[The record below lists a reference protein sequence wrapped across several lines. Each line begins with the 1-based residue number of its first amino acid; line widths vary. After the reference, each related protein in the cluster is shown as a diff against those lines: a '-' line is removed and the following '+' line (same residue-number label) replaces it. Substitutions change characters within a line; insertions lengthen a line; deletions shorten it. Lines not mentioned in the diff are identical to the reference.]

1 MRLAYIDPFCGA
13 SGDMILGALV
23 DAGTPV
29 DEVSRQLAKLRL
41 GKFQIKARRT
51 RRGALA
57 ALKLDV
63 IAPDEKRCERDLS
76 SIVKM
81 IEESGLSSAVI
92 GRASAVFR
100 RLAKAE
106 AAAHGRRIDSIH
118 FHEAGALDSVV
129 DIVGACIALEI
140 LGVEKLFAGEI
151 PVGCGE
157 VRCSH
162 GILPVPAPATSF
174 LLRGWRVKNFNI
186 DSELTTPTGAALITT
201 LCKFAD
207 EMPSMQLESV
217 GVGAGEREI
226 QERPNILRVFVGES
240 VSVAQ
245 EDEEVWVVQTNID
258 DMSPQLYG
266 NISERLFEFGALD
279 VFFTPVQMKKQRP
292 GILITVIARAAE
304 LAEVER
310 VLFTE
315 STTFGLR
322 RYRTLRAVLAREVR
336 QVDTPYGR
344 VRVKLGRLRGAV
356 ITVSP
361 EYSDCARLARKAEVP
376 LKLVLSAAI
385 SAASGL
391 TRE

>member
-336 QVDTPYGR
+336 QVYTPYGR